1 MNRMLHL
8 PTKILLLLI
17 FFFCSGQILGQT
29 HVLSGTIYD
38 ATTHE
43 PLRNASIYNKA
54 DNRGVRSDSLGR
66 FEIAVSAGTAGAGT
80 AGAGSA
86 GAGGKATPGTVPAG
100 TGKIVL
106 VVSMVGYTSKMVS
119 APAHIRD
126 SLVVA
131 LTPEAQSMQQV
142 VVTNNRGKYR
152 NRDNPAVELI
162 RKVIAARDL
171 NRPEAFDYATYEEYD
186 KVEIS
191 LRDIDPKKLGR
202 RMLKPYR
209 FLFDHPD
216 TLAGDTS
223 RYYPVYLEE
232 KLSENYQQKK
242 PARTRQIV
250 TAEKKVDYGDLVD
263 TKGVSDYMN
272 TLFSDIDIYSGN
284 IMLFTNQFLS
294 PISNSAPTFY
304 EFYLGDTIV
313 EGGEKLVRLNFI
325 PRNPNDFLFRGML
338 YVTLDGKYAVEKL
351 NMTISKAIN
360 LNFIKNL
367 HIRQDFERTADGHY
381 YRVSSDASADFSI
394 SAKGKGIH
402 GRKLVAYSHL
412 VTGEPIPE
420 SVFEKAAPAP
430 DSLTKP
436 ESYWQ
441 ERRQEPLAAGETRV
455 YANID
460 SLRHLKTFIR
470 TKDLINLLVAGYKSA
485 NKFEIGPVNTF
496 YSFNTL
502 EGLRLAFGGRST
514 PALSRRIWLDGYAAY
529 GFGDQR
535 WKYDAGVAY
544 SFNKLSDYGYPLHY
558 IKVNFQ
564 HDVEIPGQELQFVQ
578 NNSFLSSFK
587 RGSTDI
593 WLYNNIFRIDYM
605 HELPNHLSY
614 GFGFKYWDQ
623 QPAGT
628 IQYLQPR
635 GSGIDTVTSIAT
647 SQFSAQI
654 RWAPHEKFYQGR
666 VYRVPFPN
674 QYPIFSLQY
683 MAGFKGV
690 LGSNYTY
697 QDVTL
702 NIFKRFYLSA
712 FGYTDVTLSG
722 VYVGGKL
729 PFPLLGILPAN
740 QTYIYQPDSYNLMN
754 FLEFVSDHY
763 VGVDVEH
770 HFNGFIFNKVPLL
783 KRLKWRE
790 ILTAKLLYGGVRAE
804 NDPAQNTG
812 LIKFPTMNGQ
822 VTTFALGNQPYIEAG
837 FGIGN
842 IFKLLRIDAIER
854 FSYLDH
860 PMVPR
865 YGIRAQLKFD
875 Y

>member
-1 MNRMLHL
+1 MYPAITR
-8 PTKILLLLI
+8 LLLLAI
-17 FFFCSGQILGQT
+17 VFCSGEVLGQT
-29 HVLSGTIYD
+29 RVISGTVID

-43 PLRNASIYNKA
+43 PLKNASIYSKA
-54 DNRGVRSDSLGR
+54 ENRGTRSDSLGR
-66 FEIAVSAGTAGAGT
+66 FELPMGALPP
-80 AGAGSA
+80 
-86 GAGGKATPGTVPAG
+86 ATS
-100 TGKIVL
+100 KIVL

-119 APAHIRD
+119 APAHISD
-126 SLVVA
+126 SLVVT

-142 VVTNNRGKYR
+142 VVTNKRGKYR
-152 NRDNPAVELI
+152 NRENPAVELI
-162 RKVIAARDL
+162 RKVIAARDR

-191 LRDIDPKKLGR
+191 LRDIDPKKLGK

-232 KLSENYQQKK
+232 KISENYQQKR
-242 PARTRQIV
+242 PAKTRQILM
-250 TAEKKVDYGDLVD
+250 AEKKVDYGDLVD

-313 EGGEKLVRLNFI
+313 VNGEKLVRLNFI

-351 NMTISKAIN
+351 QMTISKAIN

-381 YRVSSDASADFSI
+381 YRVNSDASADFSL

-412 VTGEPIPE
+412 VTGEPIPD
-420 SVFEKAAPAP
+420 SVWAGHGGGGAEGPP
-430 DSLTKP
+430 DSLLKP
-436 ESYWQ
+436 ESYWKQ
-441 ERRQEPLAAGETRV
+441 RRLEPLAEGEARV

-470 TKDLINLLVAGYKSA
+470 TKDLINLLVAGYKNA

-514 PALSRRIWLDGYAAY
+514 PALSKRIWLDGYAAY
-529 GFGDQR
+529 GFADQR
-535 WKYDAGVAY
+535 WKYNAGVAY

-593 WLYNNIFRIDYM
+593 WLYNNIFRIDYI

-628 IQYLQPR
+628 IHYLQPKA
-635 GSGIDTVTSIAT
+635 SGIDTVKSITT

-712 FGYTDVTLSG
+712 LGYTDVTVSG

-763 VGVDVEH
+763 AGVDVEH

-804 NDPAQNTG
+804 NDPSKTTG
-812 LIKFPTMNGQ
+812 VLLFPTMNGQ
-822 VTTFALGNQPYIEAG
+822 TSTFALGNQPYIEAG

-842 IFKLLRIDAIER
+842 IFKLLRVDAIER

-865 YGIRAQLKFD
+865 YGIRAQLRFD

>member
-1 MNRMLHL
+1 MMYPPIKNL
-8 PTKILLLLI
+8 
-17 FFFCSGQILGQT
+17 FFLAFVFCSGQVLGQER
-29 HVLSGTIYD
+29 VLSGTVTD
-38 ATTHE
+38 ARTHE
-43 PLRNASIYNKA
+43 PLRNASIYYKA
-54 DNRGVRSDSLGR
+54 GNRGTRSDSLGG
-66 FEIAVSAGTAGAGT
+66 FEIPVGAAPASAGAGT
-80 AGAGSA
+80 AGTPSA
-86 GAGGKATPGTVPAG
+86 SSGA
-100 TGKIVL
+100 GKIVL

-119 APAHIRD
+119 VPARMRD
-126 SLVVA
+126 SVIVA

-171 NRPEAFDYATYEEYD
+171 NRPEAFDYATYEQYD

-191 LRDIDPKKLGR
+191 LRDIDPNKLGK

-223 RYYPVYLEE
+223 LYYPVYLEE
-232 KLSENYQQKK
+232 KLSENYQQKR

-272 TLFSDIDIYSGN
+272 TLFSDIDIYSGS

-313 EGGEKLVRLNFI
+313 IDGEKLVRLNFI

-351 NMTISKAIN
+351 QMTISKAIN

-367 HIRQDFERTADGHY
+367 HIRQDFERTPDGHY
-381 YRVSSDASADFSI
+381 YRVSSDASADFSF

-412 VTGEPIPE
+412 VTGQPIPE
-420 SVFEKAAPAP
+420 SVFTKAAP
-430 DSLTKP
+430 DSLMKP

-441 ERRQEPLAAGETRV
+441 ERRLEPLAEGEARV

-485 NKFEIGPVNTF
+485 DKFEIGPVNTF

-502 EGLRLAFGGRST
+502 EGFRLAFGGRST
-514 PALSRRIWLDGYAAY
+514 PALSKRIWLDGYAAY

-535 WKYDAGVAY
+535 WKYNAGVAY

-593 WLYNNIFRIDYM
+593 WLYNKIFRIDYI

-614 GFGFKYWDQ
+614 GFGFKYWAQ

-628 IQYLQPR
+628 IQYLQPKVT
-635 GSGIDTVTSIAT
+635 GIDTITNIAT

-702 NIFKRFYLSA
+702 SIFKRFYLSA
-712 FGYTDVTLSG
+712 LGYTDVTLSG

-790 ILTAKLLYGGVRAE
+790 ILTAKVLYGGVRAE
-804 NDPAQNTG
+804 NDPSKNTSQ
-812 LIKFPTMNGQ
+812 IMFPTMNGQ
-822 VTTFALGNQPYIEAG
+822 ASTFALGSQPYIEAG

-842 IFKLLRIDAIER
+842 IFKFLRVDAIER